1 MARPELPAAERRD
14 TYIMVRLTKSE
25 KALVSQIAKAHYRSP
40 ADLVRALLLEHVF
53 SKLKKAPN

>member
-53 SKLKKAPN
+53 SLV

>member
-14 TYIMVRLTKSE
+14 TYIMVRLTKEE
-25 KALVSQIAKAHYRSP
+25 KALVCQAAKAHYRSP

-53 SKLKKAPN
+53 SKLKKAPS